1 MMKKRFL
8 ALMLTAA
15 MTVSLAVG
23 CGSSGDGGSKS
34 DGDGITLTFLD
45 KHPEEEYKGYFED
58 AIADFEEANPGVHIE
73 YENISDQA
81 IKEKLAV
88 LASGGD
94 LPDIFF
100 AWGGECLNR
109 FSRAG
114 RLLDLTPYMDEDSE
128 WRDSFLPSFLSS
140 SVLDGK
146 NYAVP
151 YRSSVLYWLYN
162 KKVFADNKLE
172 VPTTWDEF
180 TQVCDT
186 LKAADMTPIAFGNSD
201 QWYTMWY
208 VGQFNANYVDQA
220 VRTEDYNPASGA
232 FTDEGYLKSI
242 QTLLDINDAGYFGD
256 NVNSKDY
263 YQVREEFAAGK
274 YGLIL
279 DATSQFSFY
288 TDTMGDDAYGY
299 FKIPYPSDAA
309 GDEADS
315 IVTGGSE
322 NYAISAECEN
332 PDMAVKFLKFMTEKE
347 QAMKQT
353 KETGLPNAIIGGIT
367 EDNAGK
373 MIADAYVTAE
383 DYTAIAEWLDQCVDG
398 NVANTYMASLQ
409 EGLDGKSA
417 EDILKDVQA
426 AAKEVAE
433 ANE

>member
-1 MMKKRFL
+1 MKKRIL

-15 MTVSLAVG
+15 MTVSFAVG
-23 CGSSGDGGSKS
+23 CSGSGGDGGGKS
-34 DGDGITLTFLD
+34 DGDEITLTFLD

-114 RLLDLTPYMDEDSE
+114 RLLDLTPYMDEDTE

-140 SVLDGK
+140 SVLDDK

-162 KKVFADNKLE
+162 KKVFEDNKLE

-180 TQVCDT
+180 VEVCDT

-220 VRTEDYNPASGA
+220 VRTADYNPASGA

-299 FKIPYPSDAA
+299 FKIPVPSDAA
-309 GDEADS
+309 GDEAES

-322 NYAISAECEN
+322 NYAVSAECEN

-353 KETGLPNAIIGGIT
+353 KETGLPNAVIGGIT

>member
-1 MMKKRFL
+1 MKKRIL
-8 ALMLTAA
+8 ALMLTIA
-15 MTVSLAVG
+15 MTASLVIG
-23 CGSSGDGGSKS
+23 CAGNSSDSGSGEED
-34 DGDGITLTFLD
+34 ITLTFLD

-58 AIADFEEANPGVHIE
+58 AIADFEDANPGVHIE

-114 RLLDLTPYMDEDSE
+114 RLLDLTPYMDEDPE

-151 YRSSVLYWLYN
+151 YRSSVLYWVYN
-162 KKVFADNKLE
+162 KQVFADNNLE
-172 VPTTWDEF
+172 VPETWDEF
-180 TQVCDT
+180 INVCET
-186 LKAADMTPIAFGNSD
+186 LKGNDVTPIAFGNSD

-208 VGQFNANYVDQA
+208 VGQFNASYVDHD
-220 VRTEDYNPASGA
+220 VRTADYNPASGE
-232 FTDEGYLKSI
+232 FTDEGYLKAI
-242 QTLLDINDAGYFGD
+242 QTFLDLNDAGYLGT

-288 TDTMGDDAYGY
+288 TDSMGDDAYGY
-299 FKIPYPSDAA
+299 FKIPVPSDAT
-309 GDEADS
+309 GDEAES

-322 NYAISAECEN
+322 NYAVSAECEH
-332 PDMAVKFLKFMTEKE
+332 PDVAVAFLKFMTEKE

-353 KETGLPNAIIGGIT
+353 EETGLPNAIIGGIT
-367 EDNAGK
+367 EENAGK
-373 MIADAYVTAE
+373 MIADAYATAE

-398 NVANTYMASLQ
+398 SVANTYMAGLQ

-417 EDILKDVQA
+417 EDILTDVQTS
-426 AAKEVAE
+426 AKEVAE
-433 ANE
+433 TYE

>member
-1 MMKKRFL
+1 MKKRIL

-15 MTVSLAVG
+15 LTVSLAAG
-23 CGSSGDGGSKS
+23 CGSGGDGGSKS
-34 DGDGITLTFLD
+34 DGDDITLTFLD

-140 SVLDGK
+140 SVLDDK

-180 TQVCDT
+180 VEVCDT

-220 VRTEDYNPASGA
+220 VRMADYNPASGE

-288 TDTMGDDAYGY
+288 TDAMGDDAYGY
-299 FKIPYPSDAA
+299 FKIPHPSDAA
-309 GDEADS
+309 GDEVES

-353 KETGLPNAIIGGIT
+353 TETGLPNAVIGGIT

>member
-1 MMKKRFL
+1 MKRRVLAAFL
-8 ALMLTAA
+8 AVA
-15 MTVSLAVG
+15 MVVTMMVG
-23 CGSSGDGGSKS
+23 CSGKDSGSDEGE
-34 DGDGITLTFLD
+34 ITLSFLD

-58 AIADFEEANPGVHIE
+58 AIADFEEANPGVKIE

-88 LASGGD
+88 LASGGE

-114 RLLDLTPYMDEDSE
+114 RLLDLTPYMDEDPE

-162 KKVFADNKLE
+162 KQVFEEHNLE
-172 VPTTWDEF
+172 VPKTWEEF
-180 TQVCDT
+180 IQVCET
-186 LKAADMTPIAFGNSD
+186 LKADGMDPIAFGNSD

-208 VGQFNANYVDQA
+208 VGQLNANYVDKD
-220 VRTEDYNPASGA
+220 VRAADYNPASGE
-232 FTDEGYLKSI
+232 FTDEGYLKAV
-242 QTLLDINDAGYFGD
+242 QTFLDLNDKGYLGS

-288 TDTMGDDAYGY
+288 TDSMGDDAYGY
-299 FKIPYPSDAA
+299 FKIPAPDDAT
-309 GDEADS
+309 GDEKDA

-322 NYAISAECEN
+322 NYAISADCEN

-353 KETGLPNAIIGGIT
+353 KETGLPNALIGGIT
-367 EDNAGK
+367 EENAGK
-373 MIADAYVTAE
+373 MIADAYITAE

-398 NVANTYMASLQ
+398 NVANAYMASLQ

-417 EDILKDVQA
+417 EDIMKDVQT
-426 AAKEVAE
+426 AAKETAE